1 MLERRL
7 FHKVL
12 VASNKPADWPPWLVA
27 AVALLPTIAVA
38 GLWWM
43 AAGGMGALIVAV
55 IQVLFTAS
63 DALALVNLPR
73 SRISFGPVGPQLLI
87 LEIPR
92 LVMAAVA
99 VVLAIWAGMIPALI
113 AVVVINAGA
122 SLALLWGAF
131 KEPAR
136 LGLSRYSFGSDSLP
150 GGAPPIRLLQVSDL
164 HVERLG
170 RREEQVV
177 QMVRE
182 VAADVVVLTGD
193 YVNLS
198 CVDDPIAHADARR
211 VLAAM
216 AEAAASAHPTSPANV
231 YAVLGSPPV
240 DRNSAPLFDGL
251 PIRLLRDEVVTLDVG
266 QGRQLA
272 LLGLDCTHDPGFD
285 GQQLARMA
293 DRVPEGL
300 FRVLLYHSP
309 DLMLVAPRLG
319 MDLYLCGHTHGG
331 QVRLPFYGAIIT
343 SSRVGKRYEMGHYQA
358 GRTHLYVSRGIGLE
372 GMSAPRVRFLCPPE
386 ITLFSLGATGAGSPG
401 IPGDESDASA
411 PPESAGP
418 PG

>member
-1 MLERRL
+1 
-7 FHKVL
+7 
-12 VASNKPADWPPWLVA
+12 
-27 AVALLPTIAVA
+27 
-38 GLWWM
+38 
-43 AAGGMGALIVAV
+43 MGALIVAV

-63 DALALVNLPR
+63 DALVLVNLPS
-73 SRISFGPVGPQLLI
+73 SRISFGPVAPQLFI
-87 LEIPR
+87 LETPR
-92 LVMAAVA
+92 LVIAAVA
-99 VVLAIWAGMIPALI
+99 VILAVWVGMIPALI
-113 AVVVINAGA
+113 AVVVVNAGA

-131 KEPAR
+131 KEPAQP
-136 LGLSRYSFGSDSLP
+136 GLSRYSFGTDLLP
-150 GGAPPIRLLQVSDL
+150 GGALPIRLLQVSDL

-170 RREEQVV
+170 RREEHLV

-182 VAADVVVLTGD
+182 VAADIVVLTGD
-193 YVNLS
+193 YINLS

-211 VLAAM
+211 VLAAI
-216 AEAAASAHPTSPANV
+216 AEAAAGAHPASPVNM

-240 DRNSAPLFDGL
+240 DRNSTPLFDGL

-285 GQQLARMA
+285 GQQLARVA
-293 DRVPEGL
+293 GQAPEGL

-309 DLMLVAPRLG
+309 ELMPVAPRLG

-331 QVRLPFYGAIIT
+331 QVRLPLYGAIIT
-343 SSRVGKRYEMGHYQA
+343 SSIMGKRYEMGYYQE
-358 GRTHLYVSRGIGLE
+358 GRTHLYVSRGVGLE

-386 ITLFSLGATGAGSPG
+386 ITLFSLGAIGVGAPG